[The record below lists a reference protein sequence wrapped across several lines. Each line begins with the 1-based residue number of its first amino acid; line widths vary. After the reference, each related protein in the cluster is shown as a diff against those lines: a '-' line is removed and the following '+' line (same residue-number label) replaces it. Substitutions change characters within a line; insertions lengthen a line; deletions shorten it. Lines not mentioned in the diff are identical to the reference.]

1 MLRNQPWV
9 TLGLLGAV
17 SLLSAVGQAVEVR
30 NRVGGRELVRTV
42 AHQEPTPA
50 PSTDRSAPLRPRNE
64 PAPTPSTSEPVPPP
78 SEPGGST
85 TESTVGETIDGSL
98 FLEGPAGGLHEE
110 CMLCGTP
117 DCTMGCLGGCGR
129 WVKLDYLLWWRKGR
143 DMPSLAISS
152 TVNNDLNNF
161 NLGTTGNGFS
171 LFGGETMGGDAKPG
185 GRIEVGSW
193 LDVDQCHGIA
203 GRYWQLSNEE
213 LQFAFESA
221 GTTPLGRPFTDVA
234 GTSDSRTLAYP
245 TFNTNGSIRINA
257 TSEVLG
263 GDVLYRRQML
273 SGEAHRLFML
283 CGYQYSRIDEDLL
296 VEDSTNVLN
305 PPLGTQSIR
314 DFFATQNRYNAGSI
328 GLAYERYGNC
338 WRLDVM
344 AKVGF
349 GNMNQKVF
357 IDGSTINNNQTVP
370 GGFLTTRNRGQ
381 FEEDA
386 FVVSPEVTLNWTLQL
401 TESLGLSA
409 GYSFLYWNSIAQP
422 EDQIPV
428 GVGGPIVPSDFVFQS
443 GSYWVHGLSLGGELR
458 F

>member
-17 SLLSAVGQAVEVR
+17 ILLSTVGQAVEVR

-42 AHQEPTPA
+42 AHQDVPTSPSAEPSRLRPRSEPA
-50 PSTDRSAPLRPRNE
+50 PSQPSSEPL
-64 PAPTPSTSEPVPPP
+64 PAPA
-78 SEPGGST
+78 EPGGSSSPPA
-85 TESTVGETIDGSL
+85 EEMVGESY
-98 FLEGPAGGLHEE
+98 FMEGAPGLHEE
-110 CMLCGTP
+110 CLLCGTP
-117 DCTMGCLGGCGR
+117 DCTMGCLSGCGR

-143 DMPSLAISS
+143 EMPSLAISS

-161 NLGTTGNGFS
+161 NLGNANTFS
-171 LFGGETMGGDAKPG
+171 LFGGQTLGDDAKPG

-213 LQFAFESA
+213 LQFEFSSA
-221 GTTPLGRPFTDVA
+221 GTIPLGRPFTDVA
-234 GTSDSRTLAYP
+234 GAPDSRTLAYP
-245 TFNTNGSIRINA
+245 TFNNDGRIRINS

-296 VEDSTNVLN
+296 VEDSTDVLN
-305 PPLGTQSIR
+305 PALGVQSIR

-328 GLAYERYGNC
+328 GLAYERYGDC

-349 GNMNQKVF
+349 GNMNQRIF
-357 IDGSTINNNQTVP
+357 IDGSTTNQNQTVP
-370 GGFLTTRNRGQ
+370 GGFLTTRNRGT
-381 FEEDA
+381 FEEDT

-401 TESLGLSA
+401 TETLGLSA
-409 GYSFLYWNSIAQP
+409 GYSFLYWSAVAQP

-428 GVGGPIVPSDFVFQS
+428 GVGGPIVPSDFAFQN
-443 GSYWVHGLSLGGELR
+443 GSYWVHGVSLGGELR